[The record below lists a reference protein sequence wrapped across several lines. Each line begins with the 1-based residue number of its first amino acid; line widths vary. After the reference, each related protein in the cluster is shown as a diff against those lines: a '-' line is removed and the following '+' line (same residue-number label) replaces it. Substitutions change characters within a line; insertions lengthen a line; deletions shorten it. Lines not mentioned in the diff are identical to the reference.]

1 MRDKVLNK
9 IFCLIISLISLSQL
23 VCADSLKCVS
33 HYTSFKNKVKYAE
46 NDSYTEILMFERDK
60 EQTIKS
66 SFNGKPITKQVVQDV
81 VDGQTSGYSNIN
93 NSLVRRV
100 VTISQEKISS
110 SYYAQD
116 LKPLDNGQ
124 LGKEIRTA
132 ELTIDRMSGE
142 MSRTSSVQTQNVKYL
157 TISSGICT
165 PID

>member
-33 HYTSFKNKVKYAE
+33 LYTSFKNKVKYAE

-81 VDGQTSGYSNIN
+81 VDGQTSVYSNIN

>member
-1 MRDKVLNK
+1 
-9 IFCLIISLISLSQL
+9 
-23 VCADSLKCVS
+23 
-33 HYTSFKNKVKYAE
+33 
-46 NDSYTEILMFERDK
+46 MFERDK

-81 VDGQTSGYSNIN
+81 VDGQTSVYSNIN

-124 LGKEIRTA
+124 MGKEIRTA